1 MQNKSTKPR
10 QEFMYKYHFGLI
22 VLLFIIITILH
33 YPNQFHFWA
42 PLETS
47 SWLPWITRH
56 TLDRVLLLVPIT
68 YANFIFGLRAGI
80 ISTILSLFIMLPR
93 ALFLSDYTVDS
104 LFEIVGVTVVAT
116 IMNYWFYINNLNI
129 TQRKRAEE
137 MLSKIV
143 DGTTIPTFVI
153 DKNHKVTHWNTAIES
168 LTGITRKEIIGTSD
182 QWRSFHKAKTPVLAD
197 LLVDGVSEED
207 IKAKYGQS
215 CHRSPLIEGAYE
227 AERLFPDLGKEGKW
241 LDFTASPITNGQG
254 GIIGAIET
262 LIDVSERKDAE
273 ENLKFYLKE
282 ITKAQEEERKRIARE
297 LHDETAQNLIA
308 LLHQLENLL
317 NSKEQLP
324 LKEAQS
330 LWKFYEQIRDVLQ
343 EVRHFSRDLR
353 PSILDDLGLLPALEW
368 LAEDLKT
375 NYWVETSLQVIGKER
390 RLSPEAE
397 LLLFRIV
404 QESLRNVAKH
414 AKADHASV
422 KVEFADNKIMIIV
435 TDDGIGFA
443 LPANL
448 AALPHIGKLGLT
460 GLQERVQLLG
470 GELNIKSELNK
481 GTTIFVE
488 APIEKF

>member
-1 MQNKSTKPR
+1 MTNKLTKSLPDYI
-10 QEFMYKYHFGLI
+10 YKYHFWLI
-22 VLLFIIITILH
+22 LVMFIIILILH
-33 YPNQFHFWA
+33 YPKQFHFWA
-42 PLETS
+42 PFETS
-47 SWLPWITRH
+47 SWIPWLTRH
-56 TLDRVLLLVPIT
+56 TLERVLLLVPIT
-68 YANFIFGLRAGI
+68 YASFIFGLKAGI
-80 ISTILSLFIMLPR
+80 ISTIFSFGIMLPR
-93 ALFLSDYTVDS
+93 ALFLSDYTTDS
-104 LFEIVGVTVVAT
+104 IFETLGVIVVAGV
-116 IMNYWFYINNLNI
+116 MNYWFYINNQNI

-137 MLSKIV
+137 MLSKIA

-168 LTGITRKEIIGTSD
+168 LTGIKRKEIIGTSD
-182 QWRSFHKAKTPVLAD
+182 QWRSFHKEKTPVLAD
-197 LLVDGVSEED
+197 LLVDGISEED
-207 IKAKYGQS
+207 IKARYGQS

-227 AERLFPDLGKEGKW
+227 AERLFPDLGTKGKW
-241 LDFTASPITNGQG
+241 LNFTASPIINGNG
-254 GIIGAIET
+254 GIIGSIET
-262 LIDVSERKDAE
+262 LIDVTERKNAE

-317 NSKEQLP
+317 NSKDQLP

-368 LAEDLKT
+368 LAEDLKA
-375 NYWVETSLQVIGKER
+375 NYWVETSLQVTGKER
-390 RLSPEAE
+390 RLSTEAE

-422 KVEFADNKIMIIV
+422 TVEFADNKIMITV
-435 TDDGIGFA
+435 TDDGTGFQ
-443 LPANL
+443 LPDNL

-481 GTTIFVE
+481 GTTISVE
-488 APIEKF
+488 APV